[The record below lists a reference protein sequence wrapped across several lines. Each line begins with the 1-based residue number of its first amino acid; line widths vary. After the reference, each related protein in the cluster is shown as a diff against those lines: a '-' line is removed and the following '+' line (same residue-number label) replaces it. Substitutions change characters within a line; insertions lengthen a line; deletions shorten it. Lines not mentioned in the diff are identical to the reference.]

1 MHTGTHYTPPP
12 GPTRRRLRRTAGM
25 VCGAVAVGATAL
37 LVVEVT
43 SGSSKT
49 PTLSLSTS
57 PAAAHGPAPT
67 STTTGGSPTTVSTTA
82 TSPAR
87 EATTSTTLAPPVVLP
102 DGSPVPVLVV
112 FNGDTIT
119 LAGAVPTQAAADR
132 LRALAMANSKSP
144 AQVIDNLVVDA
155 RVPATVGVHVI
166 EMNALRF
173 AEGSSAVTP
182 DYAPELARVVNLM
195 RALPSVTVTVIGHAD
210 QTGPTGAN
218 LQLSQDRATAII
230 EYLVSQ
236 GISPDRLSGQGV
248 GDRDLLT
255 TRTSTAGLALNRR
268 TEFVFYGL
276 LASTAR

>member
-1 MHTGTHYTPPP
+1 MHTGTHFTPPP
-12 GPTRRRLRRTAGM
+12 GPSHRRLRRTAGM

-43 SGSSKT
+43 GGSSRT
-49 PTLSLSTS
+49 PTLSLAS
-57 PAAAHGPAPT
+57 AGAHPT
-67 STTTGGSPTTVSTTA
+67 STTMGAPSTPASTSA
-82 TSPAR
+82 ASPAH
-87 EATTSTTLAPPVVLP
+87 ETTSTTLAPPVVLP

-112 FNGDTIT
+112 FNGDAIT

-132 LRALAMANSKSP
+132 LRALAIANSTSP
-144 AQVIDNLVVDA
+144 AQVIDHLVVDA
-155 RVPATVGVHVI
+155 RVPATVGVRVI

-182 DYAPELARVVNLM
+182 EYEAELARVVNLM

-230 EYLVSQ
+230 DYLVSR
-236 GISPDRLSGQGV
+236 GISPDRLSGRGV

-276 LASTAR
+276 LAAAAR

>member
-1 MHTGTHYTPPP
+1 MLTGTHFTPPA
-12 GPTRRRLRRTAGM
+12 GPPHRRLRRTAGL
-25 VCGAVAVGATAL
+25 VCGAVAIGATAL

-49 PTLSLSTS
+49 PTLSLASS
-57 PAAAHGPAPT
+57 PASAHGPAAT
-67 STTTGGSPTTVSTTA
+67 STTMGASSTSVSTSAST
-82 TSPAR
+82 PVR
-87 EATTSTTLAPPVVLP
+87 GATTSTTVAPPVVLP

-132 LRALAMANSKSP
+132 LRALAIANSKSA

-155 RVPATVGVHVI
+155 RVPASVGVRVI
-166 EMNALRF
+166 EMNAIRF
-173 AEGSSAVTP
+173 AEGSTVVTP
-182 DYAPELARVVNLM
+182 EYAPELARVVNLM

-210 QTGPTGAN
+210 QTGPAGAN
-218 LQLSQDRATAII
+218 LQLSQDRATAVI
-230 EYLVSQ
+230 EYLVAQ

-248 GDRDLLT
+248 GARDLLT
-255 TRTSTAGLALNRR
+255 TQSSTSGLALNRR